1 MNNDQQ
7 IAILHPVVVTAETL
21 QILSKQEKYSDLLAL
36 YMAYVEV
43 TTWQHDNSVKAATR
57 FMSNRL
63 HWNKDKITR
72 TKKIL
77 ASLGLVED
85 VVRKDQQGKV
95 TGHYILVK
103 HVTKPEGGFEGG
115 VDLEGQSANDF
126 HLSANNKSDLTEER
140 KDEIKKIYKLWLIY
154 MIVDPATRLHGTPD
168 ERSDALEAATKSYR
182 FTPKRRDAIIRRLDD
197 AGYEMLVRAIRNISK
212 SDFHRGDN
220 DRGWK
225 ADLADFLCRSY
236 EQVEKFANQ
245 NTEKEGN

>member
-1 MNNDQQ
+1 MNEDKRVASFQ
-7 IAILHPVVVTAETL
+7 PVVVTAETL
-21 QILSKQEKYSDLLAL
+21 QILSKQEKYPDLLAL
-36 YMAYVEV
+36 YMAYVEI

-57 FMSNRL
+57 FMSARL

-72 TKKIL
+72 TKKVL
-77 ASLGLVED
+77 VGLGLVED
-85 VVRKDQQGKV
+85 VTRKDEQGKV

-126 HLSANNKSDLTEER
+126 QPSANDITSKLTEER
-140 KDEIKKIYKLWLIY
+140 KDEISKIYRLWLIH
-154 MIVDPATRLHGTPD
+154 MVIDPATRFHGTQE
-168 ERSDALEAATKSYR
+168 ERDSSLEAAIKRYKL
-182 FTPKRRDAIIRRLDD
+182 TPKRRDAIIRRLDD
-197 AGYEMLVRAIRNISK
+197 AGYEMLVRAIRNIGK

-245 NTEKEGN
+245 NDKEGN